1 MTVGREN
8 ISNRKPGRVA
18 YILRA
23 YPRLS
28 ETFIVQEVLQME
40 ARGAQLAIFAFKDP
54 GETMHNPAEALVQAP
69 VYYLQPTTILG
80 WLKIVPE
87 HIRLIFTAPL
97 RYLQTLVLVFQS
109 VIAGGRFRP
118 FFLAAQ
124 LTRQIRSLGIEHVHA
139 HFANK
144 PTALAR
150 YASVLTG
157 IPFSFTA
164 HAKDLYLSTPDSIA
178 GKAVR
183 ASFITTCTEYN
194 ADYLRGILLPG
205 DRAKV
210 HTVYHGVDTDRFK
223 FRQTET
229 SRATPTIVSVG
240 RLVPKKGHRNVVQAA
255 QLLRDRGYD
264 FRLDIY
270 GQGDLREPLR
280 RQIEASGIGSM
291 VHLHGARTQ
300 DELIQVYRKADVFVL
315 APVVTPNGDRDGIPN
330 VLLEAMATGLSVVS
344 TTISGIPEVIQHGVN
359 GLLVPS
365 EDPEAV
371 ADALA
376 ALLDDPDLRESLG
389 TNAAQSVR
397 ARFDAATNAEYMAY
411 LLGFERTDRAHRVR
425 SG

>member
-1 MTVGREN
+1 VRVGQLN
-8 ISNRKPGRVA
+8 ASNRKPGRIA

-40 ARGAQLAIFAFKDP
+40 ARGAELAIFAFKDP
-54 GETMHNPAEALVQAP
+54 GETMHNPAEALVRAP
-69 VYYLQPTTILG
+69 IYYLQPTTILG

-87 HIRLIFTAPL
+87 HGRLIFTSPL

-109 VIAGGRFRP
+109 VIAGGRFKP

-124 LTRQIRSLGIEHVHA
+124 LTRQIRALGIEHVHA

-150 YASVLTG
+150 YASVLMG
-157 IPFSFTA
+157 VPFSFTA

-178 GKAVR
+178 GKAIR
-183 ASFITTCTEYN
+183 ADFITTCTAYN
-194 ADYLRGILLPG
+194 ADYLRSIVLPD
-205 DRAKV
+205 DRAKI
-210 HTVYHGVDTDRFK
+210 HTVYHGVDTDRFG
-223 FRQTET
+223 FRQKQS
-229 SRATPTIVSVG
+229 SRTNPIIVSVG
-240 RLVPKKGHRNVVQAA
+240 RLVPKKGHSNVIRAA
-255 QLLRDRGYD
+255 QLLHDRGFH

-280 RQIEASGIGSM
+280 RQIEESGLVSV

-315 APVVTPNGDRDGIPN
+315 APIVTPNGDRDGIPN
-330 VLLEAMATGLSVVS
+330 VLLEAMSTGLPAVS
-344 TTISGIPEVIQHGVN
+344 TTISGIPEVIEHGVN

-376 ALLDDPDLRESLG
+376 SLLDDPDLRESLG

-397 ARFDAATNAEYMAY
+397 ARFDAAKNAEYMAS
-411 LLGFERTDRAHRVR
+411 LLGFERTDSAHRVR

>member
-1 MTVGREN
+1 VKVEHLNG
-8 ISNRKPGRVA
+8 SNRKPARIA

-28 ETFIVQEVLQME
+28 ETFIVQEILQME
-40 ARGAQLAIFAFKDP
+40 ARGARLAIFAFKDP

-69 VYYLQPTTILG
+69 VFYLQPTTILG

-87 HIRLIFTAPL
+87 HLRLIVTAPL
-97 RYLQTLVLVFQS
+97 RYLQTLILVFQS

-124 LTRQIRSLGIEHVHA
+124 LTRQIRALGIEHIHA

-150 YASVLTG
+150 YASVLMG

-164 HAKDLYLSTPDSIA
+164 HAKDLYLSTPESIA
-178 GKAVR
+178 GKAIR
-183 ASFITTCTEYN
+183 ADFITTCTEYN
-194 ADYLRGILLPG
+194 ADYLRSIVLDN
-205 DRAKV
+205 DREKV
-210 HTVYHGVDTDRFK
+210 HTVYHGVDTNRFG
-223 FRQTET
+223 FRHERS
-229 SRATPTIVSVG
+229 SRTIPIIVSVG
-240 RLVPKKGHRNVVQAA
+240 RLVPKKGHSNVIRAA
-255 QLLRDRGYD
+255 RLLHDRGFD
-264 FRLDIY
+264 FRLEIY
-270 GQGDLREPLR
+270 GQGDLKEPLH
-280 RQIEASGIGSM
+280 RQIEEEGLAS
-291 VHLHGARTQ
+291 VVRLHGARTQ

-315 APVVTPNGDRDGIPN
+315 APIVTPNGDRDGIPN
-330 VLLEAMATGLSVVS
+330 VLLEAMATGLPAVS
-344 TTISGIPEVIQHGVN
+344 TTISGIPEVIEHGIN

-389 TNAAQSVR
+389 ANAAQSVR
-397 ARFDAATNAEYMAY
+397 ARFDAAANAEYMAS
-411 LLGFERTDRAHRVR
+411 LLGFERTDRAHRIL
-425 SG
+425 SS